1 MDGERSLFLCM
12 DRLFL
17 LTSPCR
23 PKQRGLYGCLQG
35 KTAESWHWDKT
46 SSLQALTGNGA
57 RVWASPASSLAH
69 RSPAASRTYRT
80 ATFRAS
86 LTAEGLASFFVL
98 SHFYVSCV
106 LLLSLSLSDR
116 NWVENSRAEQN
127 QHLGQGCKGDGS
139 ENGTAKEKRNVECF
153 HII

>member
-1 MDGERSLFLCM
+1 MFLCM

-23 PKQRGLYGCLQG
+23 PKQRGLYGCLQW

-46 SSLQALTGNGA
+46 SSLQAVTGNGA
-57 RVWASPASSLAH
+57 RVWASTASSLAH
-69 RSPAASRTYRT
+69 RSPAASLTYST
-80 ATFRAS
+80 ATVRAS
-86 LTAEGLASFFVL
+86 LTAEGLASLFVL

-116 NWVENSRAEQN
+116 NGVKDSRAEQN
-127 QHLGQGCKGDGS
+127 QHLGQGCSGHGS
-139 ENGTAKEKRNVECF
+139 ENKTAKRKETWNIFTLSE
-153 HII
+153 H